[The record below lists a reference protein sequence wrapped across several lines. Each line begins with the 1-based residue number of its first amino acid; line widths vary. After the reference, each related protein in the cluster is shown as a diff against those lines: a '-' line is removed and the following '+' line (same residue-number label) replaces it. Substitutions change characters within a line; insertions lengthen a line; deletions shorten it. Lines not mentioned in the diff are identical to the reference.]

1 MALYV
6 ENLYQEMVRQFNTE
20 TDDTR
25 FLDTFIVALNS
36 VLDELSFAAGL
47 STAIVHKTRVDQSI
61 SELDDEHSAIVLAG
75 LAATIAR
82 FGNEHAQGVDAFDR
96 LEGTWRRHRNNFQ
109 VMKSWEDQETQDDD
123 GVPTSDI
130 AGLGYLGDG

>member
-6 ENLYQEMVRQFNTE
+6 ESLYDEMVRQFNTS

-25 FLDTFIVALNS
+25 FLDTFIMAWNS
-36 VLDELSFAAGL
+36 VMDELSFSAGL
-47 STAIVHKTRVDQSI
+47 STSLDHISRVDTSV
-61 SELDDEHSAIVLAG
+61 SGLNDDDSAIVLAG

-82 FGNEHAQGVDAFDR
+82 FGNEHAQGADAFDR
-96 LEGTWRRHRNNFQ
+96 LEGTWRQKRNNFQ
-109 VMKSWEDQETQDDD
+109 VTKSWDDQATQDDD